1 MKKLIFIAL
10 FSAVGLFAADGATLY
25 KTCIA
30 CHGAGGDKVPPG
42 SKATFTINS
51 LSKDKIVED
60 LKGYKA
66 GTLNQYNL
74 GAQMKIYT
82 AKLTDADMVAL
93 AEYITTLK
101 K

>member
-1 MKKLIFIAL
+1 MKKLILIAL
-10 FSAVGLFAADGATLY
+10 FSAVGLFAADGAALY

-30 CHGAGGDKVPPG
+30 CHGANGDKIPPG
-42 SKATFTINS
+42 SKATVTINS
-51 LSKDKIVED
+51 LPKETIVD
-60 LKGYKA
+60 NLKGYKA

-82 AKLTDADMVAL
+82 AKLSDADMAAL
-93 AEYITTLK
+93 ADYIVSLK

>member
-1 MKKLIFIAL
+1 MKKLVLIAL

-30 CHGAGGDKVPPG
+30 CHGANGDKVPPG

-51 LSKDKIVED
+51 LAKAEIVKD
-60 LKGYKA
+60 LKDYKA
-66 GTLNQYNL
+66 GTLNQYGL

-82 AKLTDADMVAL
+82 SKLSDDDMNAL
-93 AEYITTLK
+93 ADYIGTLK

>member
-10 FSAVGLFAADGATLY
+10 CSAVGLMAADGAALF
-25 KTCIA
+25 KTCVT
-30 CHGAGGDKVPPG
+30 CHGANGDKVPPG

-51 LSKDKIVED
+51 LDKAKIIED

-66 GTLNQYNL
+66 GTLNQYGL
-74 GAQMKIYT
+74 GAQMKIY
-82 AKLTDADMVAL
+82 AGKLSDADMEAL
-93 AEYITTLK
+93 ANHIVTLK